1 MRAVLAMIVIAASL
15 LATSQPA
22 SADRRGGGGLLGLD
36 TQLLNPGREA
46 RDRDEQPRGGL
57 SPNEAARR
65 AQRENG
71 GGRVLSVESS
81 GDGYRV
87 KLLRDGEVRIVH
99 VQ

>member
-22 SADRRGGGGLLGLD
+22 VADRRGGLLGLD
-36 TQLLNPGREA
+36 TQFLNPGRDA

-57 SPNEAARR
+57 SPNEAAKR

-71 GGRVLSVESS
+71 GGRVLSVEPTGS
-81 GDGYRV
+81 GYRV
-87 KLLRDGEVRIVH
+87 KLLRDGEVRVVY

>member
-22 SADRRGGGGLLGLD
+22 SADRRSGTLGLD
-36 TQLLNPGREA
+36 TQFLNPGREA
-46 RDRDEQPRGGL
+46 RDRDAPPRGGM
-57 SPNEAARR
+57 SPNEAAKR

-71 GGRVLSVESS
+71 GGRVLSVEQS

>member
-22 SADRRGGGGLLGLD
+22 SADRRGGVLGLD
-36 TQLLNPGREA
+36 TQFLNPGREA
-46 RDRDEQPRGGL
+46 RDRDDQPRGM
-57 SPNEAARR
+57 SPNEAAKR

-71 GGRVLSVESS
+71 GGRVLSVEQS
-81 GDGYRV
+81 GNGYRV
-87 KLLRDGEVRIVH
+87 KLLRDGEVRVVH

>member
-1 MRAVLAMIVIAASL
+1 MRAALAMIVVAASL
-15 LATSQPA
+15 LAASQPA
-22 SADRRGGGGLLGLD
+22 AADRRGGVPGLD
-36 TQLLNPGREA
+36 TQLLNPGRES
-46 RDRDEQPRGGL
+46 RDRDDRPRGGM

-71 GGRVLSVESS
+71 GGRVLSVEQS

-87 KLLRDGEVRIVH
+87 KLLRDGEVRVVH

>member
-15 LATSQPA
+15 LATSQQA
-22 SADRRGGGGLLGLD
+22 LADRRGGLLGLD
-36 TQLLNPGREA
+36 TQFLNPGREA

-57 SPNEAARR
+57 SPNEAAKR

-71 GGRVLSVESS
+71 GGRVLSVEPTGS
-81 GDGYRV
+81 GYRV
-87 KLLRDGEVRIVH
+87 KLLRDGEVRVVY

>member
-22 SADRRGGGGLLGLD
+22 VADRRGGLLGLD
-36 TQLLNPGREA
+36 TQFLNPGRDA

-57 SPNEAARR
+57 SPNEAAKR

-71 GGRVLSVESS
+71 GGRVLSVEQS
-81 GDGYRV
+81 GNGYRV
-87 KLLRDGEVRIVH
+87 KLLRDGEVRVVY

>member
-22 SADRRGGGGLLGLD
+22 SADRRGSGLLGLD

-46 RDRDEQPRGGL
+46 RDRDERPRDGM
-57 SPNEAARR
+57 SPNEAAKR

-71 GGRVLSVESS
+71 GGRVLSVEPS

>member
-1 MRAVLAMIVIAASL
+1 MRAILATIVIAISL

-22 SADRRGGGGLLGLD
+22 TADRRGSALRLD
-36 TQLLNPGREA
+36 TPFLAPGRDA
-46 RDRDEQPRGGL
+46 RDRDEQPRGGM
-57 SPNEAARR
+57 SPNEAAKR

-71 GGRVLSVESS
+71 GGRVLSVEPS

-87 KLLRDGEVRIVH
+87 KLLRDGEVRVVH

>member
-22 SADRRGGGGLLGLD
+22 VADRRGAGLLGLD

-71 GGRVLSVESS
+71 GGRVLSVEPS